1 MKVKKNITLL
11 FLILFTI
18 IFHNKVNASTSTP
31 VFGGRYTR
39 GITKISWWMDYSN
52 GGGWYEYQIIN
63 ATNNWQNPGWPN
75 PILFVPSS
83 SNSGTMM
90 DIYTKT
96 TSFWEDLG
104 PSAQYILAETRF
116 YNSSGVQQNPYTNYV
131 FTRIYLN
138 DTTMHNLSISNMRGT
153 IAHEIG
159 HTLGLAHNNT
169 NVNSIMCQTAY
180 GRVVQTVQAIDNTA
194 VVNLYQ

>member
-1 MKVKKNITLL
+1 
-11 FLILFTI
+11 
-18 IFHNKVNASTSTP
+18 
-31 VFGGRYTR
+31 
-39 GITKISWWMDYSN
+39 
-52 GGGWYEYQIIN
+52 
-63 ATNNWQNPGWPN
+63 
-75 PILFVPSS
+75 
-83 SNSGTMM
+83 M

-138 DTTMHNLSISNMRGT
+138 DTTMHNLSISNMSGT
-153 IAHEIG
+153 IAHVIG